1 MASKELKRPNYS
13 ALFENTKFAWRK
25 NCAIVPLW
33 QNTASLFRKFAFHK
47 QNYLIRKMEYKFSD
61 IEKKWQK
68 VWKDRNTY
76 HVENHSDRPK
86 YYVLDMFPYPS
97 GAGLHVGHPLGYIA
111 SDIVAR
117 YKRLDGFNVLHPMGF
132 DSFGLPA
139 EQYAIQTGQHPEK
152 TTKENIARYIE
163 QMNKIGFS
171 FDWDREV
178 RTSDPNYY
186 KWTQWIFLQI
196 FKSWYNNKTKKAESI
211 DSLISIFETE
221 GFTGNDERF
230 STTLE
235 QTSGNE
241 NDLKTFTPA
250 QWKNFSEKEKS
261 DVLMN
266 FRLAY
271 LGEAWVN
278 WCPAMG
284 TVLANDEV
292 KDGVSERGGYP
303 VERKRMPQWSMR
315 ITSYADRL
323 LNDLDALD
331 WTESMKESQRN
342 WIGRS
347 EGTSLRFQ
355 ISDSKF
361 QIEVFTTRPDTIF
374 GVTFVT
380 LAPEHELVSQI
391 TTAENKIAVDA
402 YVTAAKNRSER
413 ERMADVKK
421 ITGVFTGAYVIHPFT
436 NEKVPVWIGDYVL
449 AGYGTGAVMAVPA
462 HDSRDYA
469 FAKHFGLPI
478 VEVVSGGNIEK
489 ESYDAK
495 EGKCINSDFL
505 NGLDVKDAVKK
516 AIAAIEKSGIGKG
529 KVNYRLRDAA
539 FGRQRYWGEPIPIYY
554 KDGIPC
560 AVDESDLPI
569 VLPKVDK
576 FLPTESGE
584 PPLAR
589 ATDWNYSPKLPHPRS
604 LSGGE
609 GSQHLYG
616 VGEEGFDDE
625 DNIVAEMLRPY
636 MTANSELWKKLKAL
650 ARDNRK
656 NPTEAENILWQEL
669 RDRKTGFKIRRQHAI
684 DVFIADFI
692 CIEKK
697 VVIEVDGEYHNDP
710 EQKEYDEQRTFVLNN
725 LGFKVIRFF
734 NNEVT
739 NNTKAVVEKIK
750 NELSNI
756 KVLSAGED
764 LGEAKPASEKFPL
777 ETTTMPGWAGSS
789 WYYLR
794 YMDPKNEKELVSKD
808 AVNYWRDV
816 DLYLGGAE
824 HATGHLL
831 YVRFWTKFLYDIGK
845 IPIEEPAK
853 KLINQGMIQGTSA
866 FVNWIFPPENSNIPG
881 IKTPSIFISDNLAKE
896 ITKTRDFSKIYDAI
910 LKHNPNVKKSDLKF
924 EFKKDLF
931 SLQHVWIGEVNANNE
946 LDTVAF
952 SKNNH
957 GKDAEFICE
966 DSGKFFCAREVEKM
980 SKSKLNVETPDD
992 ICEQYGA
999 DTLRLYEMFLGP
1011 LEQHKPWNT
1020 NGITGVHGFLK
1031 RFWRLF
1037 FDEAGNNRV
1046 SNDVASEA
1054 ELKVLHRTLKKIKE
1068 DIDRYAFNTCV
1079 SQFMICVNDLMELKS
1094 YKREILEPMVIAL
1107 SPFAPHISEELW
1119 EILGNK
1125 ESVTKASFPNINEKY
1140 LTDDSF
1146 NYPVQV
1152 NGKVRFNFNVSNLL
1166 SNAEIE
1172 KEILSSEEA
1181 KKWLEG
1187 KAPKKV
1193 IVVAKRIV
1201 NIVV

>member
-1 MASKELKRPNYS
+1 MWVESR
-13 ALFENTKFAWRK
+13 RK
-25 NCAIVPLW
+25 NCAFVPLW
-33 QNTASLFRKFAFHK
+33 QIAHTLFRKFASPR
-47 QNYLIRKMEYKFSD
+47 NRITNTKMEYKFTD

-68 VWKDRNTY
+68 IWKERHTNKT
-76 HVENHSDRPK
+76 ENHSDKPK
-86 YYVLDMFPYPS
+86 CYVLDMFPYPS

-117 YKRLDGFNVLHPMGF
+117 YKRISGFNVLHPMGF

-152 TTKENIARYIE
+152 TTKENIARYID

-171 FDWDREV
+171 FDWDREIW
-178 RTSDPNYY
+178 TSNPDYY

-196 FKSWYNNKTKKAESI
+196 FNSWYNQKSKKAEHI
-211 DSLISIFETE
+211 DLLIAQFEKN
-221 GFTGNDERF
+221 GFSGSEEHILTGDIEH
-230 STTLE
+230 
-235 QTSGNE
+235 
-241 NDLKTFTPA
+241 DLKPFTAA

-315 ITSYADRL
+315 ITAYADRL
-323 LNDLDALD
+323 LNDLDGLD

-347 EGTSLRFQ
+347 EGTSLKFKIQ
-355 ISDSKF
+355 DSKSD
-361 QIEVFTTRPDTIF
+361 IEVFTTRPDTIF

-391 TTAENKIAVDA
+391 TTAEYKDAVDA
-402 YVTAAKNRSER
+402 YVTAAKSRSER

-421 ITGVFTGAYVIHPFT
+421 ITGQFTGAYVIHPFT

-469 FAKHFGLPI
+469 FAKHFNLPI
-478 VEVVSGGNIEK
+478 KEVVSGGNIEN

-516 AIAAIEKSGIGKG
+516 AISEIEKLGIGKG

-539 FGRQRYWGEPIPIYY
+539 FGRQRYWGEPIPVYY
-554 KDGIPC
+554 KPASSSGVEKLSDSNVDLIPY
-560 AVDESDLPI
+560 AVDEASVLAEKIKLPEI
-569 VLPKVDK
+569 EK
-576 FLPTESGE
+576 FLPTETGE

-589 ATDWNYSPKLPHPRS
+589 AEKWHWNPGKQQLTTAA
-604 LSGGE
+604 
-609 GSQHLYG
+609 
-616 VGEEGFDDE
+616 EGF
-625 DNIVAEMLRPY
+625 A
-636 MTANSELWKKLKAL
+636 
-650 ARDNRK
+650 
-656 NPTEAENILWQEL
+656 
-669 RDRKTGFKIRRQHAI
+669 
-684 DVFIADFI
+684 
-692 CIEKK
+692 
-697 VVIEVDGEYHNDP
+697 
-710 EQKEYDEQRTFVLNN
+710 
-725 LGFKVIRFF
+725 
-734 NNEVT
+734 
-739 NNTKAVVEKIK
+739 
-750 NELSNI
+750 
-756 KVLSAGED
+756 
-764 LGEAKPASEKFPL
+764 L

-794 YMDPKNEKELVSKD
+794 YMDPTNEKEFVSKE
-808 AVNYWRDV
+808 AVNYWKEV
-816 DLYLGGAE
+816 DLYIGGAE

-845 IPIEEPAK
+845 IPFEEPAK
-853 KLINQGMIQGTSA
+853 KLINQGMIQGRSNFIYRIKGENKYVSYGLKNKYDTQA
-866 FVNWIFPPENSNIPG
+866 LYVDVNIVVNDELNIE
-881 IKTPSIFISDNLAKE
+881 A
-896 ITKTRDFSKIYDAI
+896 
-910 LKHNPNVKKSDLKF
+910 
-924 EFKKDLF
+924 FKKQKNSAID
-931 SLQHVWIGEVNANNE
+931 N
-946 LDTVAF
+946 VA
-952 SKNNH
+952 S
-957 GKDAEFICE
+957 AEFILE
-966 DSGKFFCAREVEKM
+966 DGKYLCGNEVEKM
-980 SKSKLNVETPDD
+980 SKSKYNVVTPDL
-992 ICEQYGA
+992 ICELYGA

-1011 LEQHKPWNT
+1011 LEQSKPWNT

-1037 FDEAGNNRV
+1037 FDESGNVRV
-1046 SNDVASEA
+1046 SNDAASEA
-1054 ELKVLHRTLKKIKE
+1054 ELKLVNRTLKKIKE

-1079 SQFMICVNDLMELKS
+1079 SQFMICVNELMELKS
-1094 YKREILEPMVIAL
+1094 YKREVLEPLVIAL
-1107 SPFAPHISEELW
+1107 SPFAPHICEELW
-1119 EILGNK
+1119 EILGHKN
-1125 ESVTKASFPNINEKY
+1125 SVTKASFPSINEKY

-1146 NYPVQV
+1146 AYPVQI
-1152 NGKVRFNFNVSNLL
+1152 NGKVRFNFTAAINL
-1166 SNAEIE
+1166 SAADVE
-1172 KEILSSEEA
+1172 KEVLSSEEA

-1187 KAPKKV
+1187 KTPKKV
-1193 IVVAKRIV
+1193 IVVPKRIV
-1201 NIVV
+1201 NIVI